1 MISTYCRLS
10 QKKTQLGGLGQL
22 LFSGYWS
29 DSPQNRL
36 FGYFNTLYC
45 LIHCHLLSFV
55 ALLLQQRRSSAVNQ
69 LRTYC
74 SSVLRNSVVE
84 AAPRFSCC
92 LLNQCC
98 PCSDNNKATIWTRS
112 HFTNQLKP
120 SSECQCFYQV
130 VVYCK
135 IKKERQL
142 SSIFSLHLLPSNNS
156 V

>member
-1 MISTYCRLS
+1 LISTVVCH
-10 QKKTQLGGLGQL
+10 KKTQLGGLGQL

-45 LIHCHLLSFV
+45 LIHCYLLSLV
-55 ALLLQQRRSSAVNQ
+55 ALLLQQWRSSVVNQ

-74 SSVLRNSVVE
+74 SSVLKNSDVE
-84 AAPRFSCC
+84 AAPLFPFC

-98 PCSDNNKATIWTRS
+98 PGSDNNKARVRTRS

-142 SSIFSLHLLPSNNS
+142 SLIFS
-156 V
+156 